1 MSMRR
6 VAASCVFFTSLL
18 VPFAAHAQGTAK
30 APACAPVTSCEGS
43 SGYYVAPD
51 DKDKVQPQLDPL
63 LKELRTCLDAAGGKH
78 VTPAIVIRFDS
89 DSKPVEMKIEAGG
102 YESLPCIAEV
112 QGKLVNARSVRATS
126 MRCEYGCP
134 KPKTSPPVGPAP
146 VPVPGPTPTQ
156 PAQPQPKP
164 GTTPAPQPTPTQ
176 PAPPP
181 APYKPSTH
189 TEKTWYGWQNLV
201 VDAAAVTV
209 LAIGAANWNGG
220 SGLRVA
226 GGLGYVFG
234 SPVVH
239 WIHGNIGPGFGS
251 LGMRVLLPPIGLVVG
266 LVVGA
271 ISAAGDSGR
280 SNEDTLATA
289 MAAGFFIGVAIP
301 IALDAAVLGWE
312 KNEVPNTARAPKAP
326 TLTMRPILT
335 PTAGGGAFG
344 GLGGSF

>member
-6 VAASCVFFTSLL
+6 VVASCVFLTSLL
-18 VPFAAHAQGTAK
+18 IPFAAHAQGTAK
-30 APACAPVTSCEGS
+30 APACTSPVTFCEGS

-51 DKDKVQPQLDPL
+51 DRDKVQPQLDPL
-63 LKELRTCLDAAGGKH
+63 LKELRACLDAAGGKQ
-78 VTPAIVIRFDS
+78 VSPAIVIRFDS
-89 DSKPVEMKIEAGG
+89 DSKPVEVKIEAGG

-134 KPKTSPPVGPAP
+134 KPKTSPPVGPTP
-146 VPVPGPTPTQ
+146 VPVPV
-156 PAQPQPKP
+156 
-164 GTTPAPQPTPTQ
+164 PAPA
-176 PAPPP
+176 PAP

-201 VDAAAVTV
+201 VDAASITV
-209 LAIGAANWNGG
+209 LAIGVANWNGG

-234 SPVVH
+234 SPTVH

-251 LGMRVLLPPIGLVVG
+251 LGMRVLLPTIGLVIG

-271 ISAAGDSGR
+271 ISAAGDQGSS
-280 SNEDTLATA
+280 SNEEPLATG

-301 IALDAAVLGWE
+301 VVLDAAVLGWE
-312 KNEVPNTARAPKAP
+312 KNEVPNTARAPKP
-326 TLTMRPILT
+326 PSLSMRPILT

-344 GLGGSF
+344 GLGGTF